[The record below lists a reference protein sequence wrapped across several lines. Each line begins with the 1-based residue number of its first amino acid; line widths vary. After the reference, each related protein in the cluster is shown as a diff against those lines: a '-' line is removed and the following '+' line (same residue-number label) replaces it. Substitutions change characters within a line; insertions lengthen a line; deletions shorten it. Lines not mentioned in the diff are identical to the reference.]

1 MSESRVT
8 IAERTHT
15 NVEKT
20 MPSTRLV
27 TGFSLYGMVHVMAA
41 FTDFVVH
48 AGACEQYKSEFLSLA
63 VVLTN
68 HTSTHQ
74 RFSQKT
80 LTSVGLRRR
89 SLSLLRS

>member
-27 TGFSLYGMVHVMAA
+27 TGFSLYGMVYVMAA

-48 AGACEQYKSEFLSLA
+48 AGACEQ
-63 VVLTN
+63 
-68 HTSTHQ
+68 
-74 RFSQKT
+74 
-80 LTSVGLRRR
+80 
-89 SLSLLRS
+89 